1 MPEDSHAMA
10 EQRALPGRRPK
21 RLLVAEDN
29 VVNQKVSVVM
39 LEKIGYEV
47 DVVSNGR
54 KAVDAVAGHRYAA
67 VLMDCH
73 MPEMDGYQATSE
85 IRRREEQTGSP
96 RLPIIAMTAAA
107 MEGEKAKCLAAGMD
121 DYIAK
126 PVKIEE
132 LASTVTRWVNG
143 GRKDEAVAAPMAQ
156 RVQTAHVEPDGN
168 STHLDPAKVAELRE
182 VGDESGRDGFSV
194 LAEIFLNDAPPR
206 LTAIRDAVEE
216 NDPEKA
222 AFEAH
227 ALRGS
232 AANLG
237 AVELARMCEE
247 LEELGISGRLDGAAE
262 LYARLESEFS
272 FVVEEFG
279 AICR

>member
-1 MPEDSHAMA
+1 MTEDRHAV
-10 EQRALPGRRPK
+10 PGRRPK

-39 LEKIGYEV
+39 LEKIGYEA

-54 KAVDAVAGHRYAA
+54 KAVDAVAGRRYAA

-73 MPEMDGYQATSE
+73 MPDMDGYQATSE

-126 PVKIEE
+126 PVQLEE
-132 LASTVTRWVNG
+132 LESTIGRWVNG
-143 GRKDEAVAAPMAQ
+143 GRKNEWATDPLPAESVELDRATVVAG
-156 RVQTAHVEPDGN
+156 EP
-168 STHLDPAKVAELRE
+168 THIEHIDKSRVAELRR
-182 VGDESGRDGFSV
+182 VGNERGQDGFSV
-194 LAEIFLNDAPPR
+194 LAEIFVKDGPPR
-206 LTAIRDAVEE
+206 LAAVREAVEE
-216 NDPEKA
+216 GDPAKTA
-222 AFEAH
+222 WEAH
-227 ALRGS
+227 ALKGS

-237 AVELARMCEE
+237 AVELARLCEE
-247 LEELGISGRLDGAAE
+247 LERLGENGRLDGAAE
-262 LYARLESEFS
+262 LQTRLESEFNL
-272 FVVEEFG
+272 VVEEFG
-279 AICR
+279 TICR